1 MPIQPQIQEQENI
14 PPQEISQQPEQDL
27 LSQKLDV
34 QPQEEEINNNN
45 EEQEVPP
52 VEQEP
57 ETKKFSFNDL
67 GENIVLIPPGYSTDD
82 EGEYKLI
89 NLLNEPKEKY
99 KLAVESKYAQIY
111 KREVSKILIFN
122 INLNLFIITQGENNI
137 QILKTYGKVPFPLSK
152 IRPVLQ
158 DTPGMDNWDKT
169 FKKHEVIQ
177 KFPTEN
183 GMDREI
189 DYLYIKM
196 PVFMTDRELVMEKKV
211 WSEYNGN
218 PKIYQYIKEV

>member
-1 MPIQPQIQEQENI
+1 MFIERNRLNQLNKDIFGGGINQTKKLTPDFGRMVMPDPSLPKIKRYNIRSNNPLGYLINANQQQMPIQPQIQEQENI

-52 VEQEP
+52 MEQEP
-57 ETKKFSFNDL
+57 EIKKFSFNDL

-122 INLNLFIITQGENNI
+122 INLNLFIIT
-137 QILKTYGKVPFPLSK
+137 
-152 IRPVLQ
+152 
-158 DTPGMDNWDKT
+158 
-169 FKKHEVIQ
+169 
-177 KFPTEN
+177 
-183 GMDREI
+183 
-189 DYLYIKM
+189 
-196 PVFMTDRELVMEKKV
+196 
-211 WSEYNGN
+211 
-218 PKIYQYIKEV
+218 